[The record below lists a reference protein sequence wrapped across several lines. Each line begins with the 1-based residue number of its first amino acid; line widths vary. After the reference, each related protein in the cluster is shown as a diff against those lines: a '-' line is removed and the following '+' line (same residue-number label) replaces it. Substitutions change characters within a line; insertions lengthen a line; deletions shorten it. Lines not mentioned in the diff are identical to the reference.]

1 MKIDKQLQ
9 NTLKIMVHHKQQNFS
24 RTSTTNESTVQTFV
38 NKYDKNVKVAKAC
51 GRSPDRKS
59 KALMRGRPLMV
70 GPIID
75 EKVRKFMVSL
85 YKKGGHVS
93 RSIAAT
99 TAMVLL
105 SRTDGK
111 CVKNVVVTTNGEKIC
126 YRELDFKGEQRLLAK
141 LKYRTVQR
149 KKQVYNIIIKY
160 N

>member
-1 MKIDKQLQ
+1 MAAKFFKKKYPTI
-9 NTLKIMVHHKQQNFS
+9 
-24 RTSTTNESTVQTFV
+24 NESTVRTV
-38 NKYDKNVKVAKAC
+38 AKKYDENVKVAKAC
-51 GRSPDRKS
+51 GQSPDRKL
-59 KALMRGRPLMV
+59 KTWMREKLLMV
-70 GPIID
+70 GSIID
-75 EKVRKFMVSL
+75 EKVRKFVVSL

-111 CVKNVVVTTNGEKIC
+111 YVKNVVVTTNGEKIC

-149 KKQVYNIIIKY
+149 KKQVYNIIMAT
-160 N
+160 

>member
-1 MKIDKQLQ
+1 
-9 NTLKIMVHHKQQNFS
+9 MVHHKQQNFS
-24 RTSTTNESTVQTFV
+24 RTSTINESTVQTFV

-99 TAMVLL
+99 IAMISVTENWVLKA
-105 SRTDGK
+105 SSH
-111 CVKNVVVTTNGEKIC
+111 
-126 YRELDFKGEQRLLAK
+126 Y
-141 LKYRTVQR
+141 
-149 KKQVYNIIIKY
+149 
-160 N
+160 

>member
-1 MKIDKQLQ
+1 
-9 NTLKIMVHHKQQNFS
+9 
-24 RTSTTNESTVQTFV
+24 
-38 NKYDKNVKVAKAC
+38 
-51 GRSPDRKS
+51 
-59 KALMRGRPLMV
+59 MV

-111 CVKNVVVTTNGEKIC
+111 YVKNVVVTTNGEKIC

-141 LKYRTVQR
+141 LNSGQCKERSRFTTLSHHKYS
-149 KKQVYNIIIKY
+149 
-160 N
+160 

>member
-1 MKIDKQLQ
+1 
-9 NTLKIMVHHKQQNFS
+9 
-24 RTSTTNESTVQTFV
+24 
-38 NKYDKNVKVAKAC
+38 
-51 GRSPDRKS
+51 
-59 KALMRGRPLMV
+59 
-70 GPIID
+70 
-75 EKVRKFMVSL
+75 MVSL

-126 YRELDFKGEQRLLAK
+126 YREFDFKGEQRLLAK

-149 KKQVYNIIIKY
+149 KKQVYNIIIASQV
-160 N
+160 